1 MAVLQSK
8 RKYKLP
14 NIEYKLGKYK
24 NRMELIRTSIGVV
37 VLILQIVIVY
47 NLLTK

>member
-8 RKYKLP
+8 GKYKLP

-24 NRMELIRTSIGVV
+24 NRMELIRTAIGVV
-37 VLILQIVIVY
+37 VLVFQVIIVY